1 MIARSKHAS
10 PNGTRA
16 LCCTCQL
23 RTRQTRRPALVRL
36 VQHSLR
42 NVATCQRCTQA
53 RFPHQTKYRSDAAPI
68 VEHAVGSVPGLEA
81 RDGSEQPAELNLDEI
96 VGGLSHE
103 LLHGVV
109 HARCVAM
116 GIGVEFRCHRTW
128 QNLRCAQVEWLA
140 VSKSPRRRSDL
151 VQVPA
156 SQGWSSV
163 GDSSHCLNGR
173 VRCGRSIGQQND
185 ALLPGADFHPGFT
198 AYGCQVLQALARAG
212 CNRPR
217 CQCLVGAVQTHLVTC
232 SVR

>member
-1 MIARSKHAS
+1 MHRQTALARSVVPAAQDAANSTASAGTPGPTFPEKRRNLPALHAS
-10 PNGTRA
+10 P
-16 LCCTCQL
+16 L
-23 RTRQTRRPALVRL
+23 
-36 VQHSLR
+36 
-42 NVATCQRCTQA
+42 
-53 RFPHQTKYRSDAAPI
+53 PHQTKYRSDAAPI